1 MEENLKSK
9 GLIIDYYTIND
20 LNANRDILIEIPN
33 KKLDNIR
40 YAGKQAR
47 IIFKMDRDAKHA
59 ESDYYKILKELF
71 NKLKN
76 EDHSYNIEIRIKN
89 RVLFNES
96 NILNELPNNINLRID
111 NHRYSYTIEEYKKE
125 EEKIDKILEP
135 IKNSNLSPFE
145 KYLAVYNIVKKFK
158 KYNDCTCDTIEDCD
172 RSRIPKYILE
182 DDNEYIVCEGF
193 AKLLKEFLNKVG
205 ISSKETIIILD
216 LSRDEG
222 YDESKYSST
231 SAHDRVLVYINDD
244 KYNIHGYYLSDPTFD
259 SITDY
264 DLYINSLTTFD
275 RKKEARRLEL
285 LGKYDLL
292 LDFHNFDEFQTKI
305 NHYLRRKIIEDR
317 YYTERENVQIAYMQ
331 LFADILNILEEV
343 DYNEYSILYNKYYKY
358 IMDYCFNFEM
368 LEKVASEMLT
378 EYANYIL
385 PLTNNNIPFETIINA
400 AKVVKQKID
409 HYDEKELQDWLDE
422 TVYANE
428 EVSNFTIPYLYDP
441 NNKTEAYLKDHP
453 KSKIKRP

>member
-1 MEENLKSK
+1 MKENLKSK
-9 GLIIDYYTIND
+9 GLIIDYYTIDD

-96 NILNELPNNINLRID
+96 NILNELPDNINLKID

-275 RKKEARRLEL
+275 TVPLPPV
-285 LGKYDLL
+285 
-292 LDFHNFDEFQTKI
+292 I
-305 NHYLRRKIIEDR
+305 W
-317 YYTERENVQIAYMQ
+317 
-331 LFADILNILEEV
+331 
-343 DYNEYSILYNKYYKY
+343 
-358 IMDYCFNFEM
+358 
-368 LEKVASEMLT
+368 LT
-378 EYANYIL
+378 
-385 PLTNNNIPFETIINA
+385 
-400 AKVVKQKID
+400 V
-409 HYDEKELQDWLDE
+409 
-422 TVYANE
+422 
-428 EVSNFTIPYLYDP
+428 
-441 NNKTEAYLKDHP
+441 
-453 KSKIKRP
+453 